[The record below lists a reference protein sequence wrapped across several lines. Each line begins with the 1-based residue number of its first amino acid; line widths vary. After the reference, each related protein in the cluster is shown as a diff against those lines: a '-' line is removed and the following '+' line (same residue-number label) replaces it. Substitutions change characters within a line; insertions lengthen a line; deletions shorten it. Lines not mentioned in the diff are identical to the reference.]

1 MASITPTGGTTLGD
15 TRVTI
20 TGTNLAGA
28 TAVTIG
34 GVAAKSFTVVDAN
47 TIAAITPAHDAGAV
61 DVVVWTP
68 RGAATGRA
76 LYSYDSLVPA
86 VVIGGAVVAGVAVGV
101 AALAGGGTEPPPV
114 YPHVPAVPTVTSVNP
129 NAGPILGGSSAT
141 IRGTN
146 LTGATTVKIGGVLTS
161 SFTVVNAT
169 TITAIAPAHAPG
181 TVDVAVTTPGG
192 TGMGTALYTYTPP
205 APTVTSMSPTSGT
218 TLGGTTVTIT
228 GTDLTGRDR
237 GDIRRRA
244 GIERHDRQRY
254 HDHRDYAG
262 ACGRRRRCRG
272 HHTGRHRHG
281 GGALH
286 LCDARPDGDVDEPD
300 QRHDPGRHQR
310 HHHRHQSD
318 RCDGGDIRRRAG
330 GERHRRQRHDHHRD
344 YAGACGRHR
353 RCCGHHPGRH
363 SDGALHLCHAAP
375 TVTAV
380 NPTSGTTVGGTSV
393 TITGTNLTGATAVTF
408 GGVPATSV
416 TVVNATTITATTPA
430 HAAGA
435 VDVAVT
441 TPGGSGTG
449 TALYTYVTPAPT
461 VTSIGPTSG
470 TTAGGTTVTITGTNL
485 TGTTAVTFGGVPA
498 TSFTVVDANTI
509 VAVVPAHAAGAVD
522 VVITTPGGSATTT
535 YTYVTP
541 APTLATVDPTS
552 GTTAGG
558 TTVTITGTNFTGTTA
573 VTFGGVPAAS
583 FTVVN
588 ATTITA
594 VTPAHAAG
602 TFDIAVATPGGTA
615 TTAYTYVTPAPL
627 VMSINP
633 TSGPAS
639 GGTSVTIAGVNFL
652 GTTSV
657 MIGGVPATSFTIV
670 NATTITAITPP
681 RAAGAVDVV
690 ITTPG
695 GSAPATV
702 SYTYVPQTTTTSTV
716 SSANPSTFGQAVT
729 LTATVSGTG
738 GPPTGTITFKNGAI
752 TLGSSALN
760 GSGQATLTTSS
771 LSVGSH
777 SITATYSGSASFT
790 ASTSAAIIQVV
801 GIPADSARLQAL
813 QTAVTKLVAQSSGQA
828 MSGAIDSAIAEGF
841 NDGGD
846 LITPSD
852 NGVRFNFPADSD
864 RRSAVDERVGGSF
877 AALGDPG
884 SARNNVLKA
893 PPPPPRIPRE
903 WFAWGEVR
911 GTGWNTGVQAG
922 DIRGGQTNALLG
934 VTRKVTPDF
943 LLGVFGGYEAFNYT
957 SNTLNGRLKGEG
969 WTIGGYLGWRILP
982 GLRFDAGVARSG
994 LAYDGVS
1001 GVASGTFPGQ
1011 RWLASGGLT
1020 GTYKTMQGI
1029 EIEPSARVYALWEH
1043 EGAYADSLGIQHAD
1057 RDFSTGRASVG
1068 VKVAYPWL
1076 WSAGTTVA
1084 PYAGIYGDYYFNS
1097 DNAVPLSAPSLLPSE
1112 YVQGGS
1118 ARVISGLAVTFTGG
1132 PRVMFGGEYG
1142 GIGNDFK
1149 VWSLRGRAALPF

>member
-1 MASITPTGGTTLGD
+1 MP
-15 TRVTI
+15 
-20 TGTNLAGA
+20 
-28 TAVTIG
+28 
-34 GVAAKSFTVVDAN
+34 
-47 TIAAITPAHDAGAV
+47 
-61 DVVVWTP
+61 
-68 RGAATGRA
+68 
-76 LYSYDSLVPA
+76 
-86 VVIGGAVVAGVAVGV
+86 
-101 AALAGGGTEPPPV
+101 
-114 YPHVPAVPTVTSVNP
+114 
-129 NAGPILGGSSAT
+129 
-141 IRGTN
+141 
-146 LTGATTVKIGGVLTS
+146 
-161 SFTVVNAT
+161 
-169 TITAIAPAHAPG
+169 
-181 TVDVAVTTPGG
+181 
-192 TGMGTALYTYTPP
+192 
-205 APTVTSMSPTSGT
+205 
-218 TLGGTTVTIT
+218 
-228 GTDLTGRDR
+228 
-237 GDIRRRA
+237 
-244 GIERHDRQRY
+244 
-254 HDHRDYAG
+254 
-262 ACGRRRRCRG
+262 
-272 HHTGRHRHG
+272 
-281 GGALH
+281 
-286 LCDARPDGDVDEPD
+286 
-300 QRHDPGRHQR
+300 
-310 HHHRHQSD
+310 
-318 RCDGGDIRRRAG
+318 
-330 GERHRRQRHDHHRD
+330 
-344 YAGACGRHR
+344 
-353 RCCGHHPGRH
+353 
-363 SDGALHLCHAAP
+363 
-375 TVTAV
+375 
-380 NPTSGTTVGGTSV
+380 
-393 TITGTNLTGATAVTF
+393 
-408 GGVPATSV
+408 
-416 TVVNATTITATTPA
+416 
-430 HAAGA
+430 AGA

-627 VMSINP
+627 VMSIVP
-633 TSGPAS
+633 DSGPAT
-639 GGTSVTIAGVNFL
+639 GGTSVTIAGANFM
-652 GTTSV
+652 GTTAV
-657 MIGGVPATSFTIV
+657 MIGGMPAASFAIV

-681 RAAGAVDVV
+681 RAAGPVNVV

-695 GSAPATV
+695 GSAPGTV
-702 SYTYVPQTTTTSTV
+702 LYTYVPQTTATSTV

-729 LTATVSGTG
+729 LTATVSGSG
-738 GPPTGTITFKNGAI
+738 GPPTGTVTFKSGAT

-760 GSGQATLTTSS
+760 GSGQATFTTSS

-777 SITATYSGSASFT
+777 SITAIYSGNASFT

-943 LLGVFGGYEAFNYT
+943 LLGMFGGYEAFNYT

-969 WTIGGYLGWRILP
+969 WTIGGYLGWRIFP